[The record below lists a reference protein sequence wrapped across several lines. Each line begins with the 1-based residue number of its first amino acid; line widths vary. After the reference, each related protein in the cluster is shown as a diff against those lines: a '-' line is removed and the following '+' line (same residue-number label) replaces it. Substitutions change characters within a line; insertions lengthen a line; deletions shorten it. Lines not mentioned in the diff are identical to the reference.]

1 MPRGP
6 REGDEAAP
14 QTRRRRRT
22 RTATSVTPAR
32 AEKRIARKVERVME
46 QTWGGYEGESIAQIL
61 ERHLLGA
68 CVKYLEV
75 KEKTEGE
82 EDEEY
87 TAIEWIEIDKDRAGK
102 RGKAR
107 GVVRGLAE
115 AVAIWRNP
123 YTAKSMVKST
133 EKEFMRKARHAM
145 AVVSTERPL
154 TRL

>member
-1 MPRGP
+1 MRERGAESI
-6 REGDEAAP
+6 RV
-14 QTRRRRRT
+14 RRT
-22 RTATSVTPAR
+22 KTATSVTPER
-32 AEKRIARKVERVME
+32 AQRRVQRKLDRVME
-46 QTWGGYEGESIAQIL
+46 QTHGGCEGESIAQIL
-61 ERHLLGA
+61 ERHLLAA

-75 KEKTEGE
+75 KEKTEGSE
-82 EDEEY
+82 EEEY
-87 TAIEWIEIDKDRAGK
+87 TAIEWIKIDKDRAGK
-102 RGKAR
+102 RGTAR

-145 AVVSTERPL
+145 AVVSTDRPL